1 MISKRA
7 MSITPSATLTITA
20 RAKAMKKDGID
31 VVSFGAGEP
40 DFDTPDHIKKAAQD
54 AMLAGFTKYTP
65 TSGIPELKQ
74 AICRKLK
81 VDNGLDYAPEQ
92 ILVSTGGKQCL
103 YNIIQVTINP
113 EDEVIIPQPSWVSYE
128 EMVKLAGGKT
138 VFVKT
143 KDFKMSASMFEKAIT
158 KKTRMLIL
166 NSPSNP
172 TGAMYS
178 KQELEE
184 ISRIC
189 VKHSILVLSDEIYEK
204 LIYGKKHICIAS
216 LTDDIKKLTV
226 VINGVSKT
234 YSMTGWRIGY
244 CAGPVEIIQA
254 ATRLQDHSTSNAN
267 SIAQKAAVAALTGTD
282 KQFIE
287 DIVIEYKKRRD
298 YMVKTLNSI
307 PGIKVSL
314 PDGAFYVFADVS
326 RLYKETITGSVDFC
340 SKLLEKKHVAVIP
353 GSAFGDDKYIR
364 LSYATSME
372 QIVKGL
378 KRLSEFVTM
387 G

>member
-103 YNIIQVTINP
+103 YNIIQVTIDP

-128 EMVKLAGGKT
+128 EMVKLAEGKT

-143 KDFKMSASMFEKAIT
+143 KDFKMSPSLFEKAIT

-189 VKHSILVLSDEIYEK
+189 VKYSILVLSDEIYEK
-204 LIYGKKHICIAS
+204 LIYGKEHISIAS
-216 LTDDIKKLTV
+216 LGEDIKKLTV

-254 ATRLQDHSTSNAN
+254 ATRLQDHTTSNAN

-287 DIVIEYKKRRD
+287 EIVAEYKTRRD

-326 RLYKETITGSVDFC
+326 RLYKGTITDSVDFC